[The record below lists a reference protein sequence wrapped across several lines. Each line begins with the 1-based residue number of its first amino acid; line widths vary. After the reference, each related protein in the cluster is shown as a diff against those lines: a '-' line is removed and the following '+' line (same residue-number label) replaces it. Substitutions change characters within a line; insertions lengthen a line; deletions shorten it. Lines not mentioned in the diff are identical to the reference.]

1 METTP
6 NAIVNGA
13 DIVNTAQSPVTENP
27 VANVL
32 SGFYKNA
39 AVGADSIST
48 LLPEVGDMKLRRE
61 LFEQRSYYE
70 AQKRDLK
77 RQMAEIWLEPMKS
90 GKTAKMCSSMMIK
103 MKARMGMTTQ
113 SAAKLM
119 VEGTNM
125 GMVQLHQVL
134 NRNPNIPDELRQ
146 QGEHILAH
154 EKQYLDR
161 ITPYL

>member
-6 NAIVNGA
+6 N
-13 DIVNTAQSPVTENP
+13 TTSPVTENP

-39 AVGADSIST
+39 SVGADSIST

-61 LFEQRSYYE
+61 LFEQRAYYE
-70 AQKRDLK
+70 AQKRDIT
-77 RQMAEIWLEPMKS
+77 RQMAEIWLEPMES
-90 GKTAKMCSSMMIK
+90 GKAAKKCTNMIIK
-103 MKARMGMTTQ
+103 MKARMGMTTEA
-113 SAAKLM
+113 AAKLM

-134 NRNPNIPDELRQ
+134 NHNTNIPDELRE

>member
-1 METTP
+1 METIDHT
-6 NAIVNGA
+6 
-13 DIVNTAQSPVTENP
+13 TSNP

-32 SGFYKNA
+32 SGYYKNA
-39 AVGADSIST
+39 AVGAHSISA
-48 LLPEVGDMKLRRE
+48 LLPEVEDMKLRRE

-77 RQMAEIWLEPMKS
+77 AQMAEIFLEPLES
-90 GKTAKMCSSMMIK
+90 GRIAQYWTDVTIKCKAK
-103 MKARMGMTTQ
+103 MGMTTET
-113 SAAKLM
+113 AAKLM

-134 NRNPNIPDELRQ
+134 NHNTNIPDDLKS
-146 QGEHILAH
+146 QGDKILAH

-161 ITPYL
+161 LTPYL